1 MLTAF
6 VAPKK
11 VAAAALLASRH
22 DQGPRR
28 RCCSRRRARCR
39 DRLCAVGRDS
49 LNARVS
55 GVAFAYDPTIPGTVL
70 NGVVVDSVDASFRD
84 TPNAM
89 W

>member
-1 MLTAF
+1 
-6 VAPKK
+6 
-11 VAAAALLASRH
+11 
-22 DQGPRR
+22 
-28 RCCSRRRARCR
+28 
-39 DRLCAVGRDS
+39 
-49 LNARVS
+49 VS